1 MKILIVDD
9 DPVSRRILREIVA
22 TMPGHQVTEAPDG
35 GVAWELLDHPS
46 RYFDVVFLDV
56 SMPQT
61 NGLQLLKRIRDSQ
74 HLFSTRVVM
83 CTATSDRATV
93 SNAIQLGTR
102 HFIVKPATAGLVQT
116 KLRDIQAKIDA
127 ENMPRTKVSGVV
139 TV

>member
-1 MKILIVDD
+1 
-9 DPVSRRILREIVA
+9 
-22 TMPGHQVTEAPDG
+22 MPGHQVTEAPDG

-102 HFIVKPATAGLVQT
+102 HFIVKPA
-116 KLRDIQAKIDA
+116 
-127 ENMPRTKVSGVV
+127 
-139 TV
+139 